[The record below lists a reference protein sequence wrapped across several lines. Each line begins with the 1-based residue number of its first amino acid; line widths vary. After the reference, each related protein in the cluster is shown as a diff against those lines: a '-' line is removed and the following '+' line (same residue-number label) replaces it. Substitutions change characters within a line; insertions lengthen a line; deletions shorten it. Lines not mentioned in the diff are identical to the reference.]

1 MIVRLAIPAFAA
13 AFALLHSAATA
24 TASSY
29 RAFSCDTADVI
40 VGSRV
45 FSAVPLP
52 AIRSKGCPQ
61 GAGPRAPALGPC
73 FSSPALVKSALDA
86 MPHGARAVTLEAG
99 PGSE

>member
-40 VGSRV
+40 DVWRAAVAQRFDQWFGALNELGGQWCFDIILEHFSR
-45 FSAVPLP
+45 FF
-52 AIRSKGCPQ
+52 
-61 GAGPRAPALGPC
+61 PALP
-73 FSSPALVKSALDA
+73 
-86 MPHGARAVTLEAG
+86 
-99 PGSE
+99 